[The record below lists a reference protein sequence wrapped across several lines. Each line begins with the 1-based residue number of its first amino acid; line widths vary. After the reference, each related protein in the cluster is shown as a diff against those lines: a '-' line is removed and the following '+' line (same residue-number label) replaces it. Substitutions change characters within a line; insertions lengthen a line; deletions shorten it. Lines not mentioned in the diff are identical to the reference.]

1 MDTDGWLIISLFVLM
16 LLITAFAAAAE
27 TVLTSISRL
36 RAKAMMDE
44 GASRGRTF
52 DRFMSEPGTFLTAI
66 IVLNTFAVVAAA
78 ALATVFAE
86 REFGTPAATIGAIV
100 VSFTLILLFQV
111 VPKTLAAQDPERVA
125 GWMAGPVRLISI
137 LLSPLTFIIRSIAR
151 LLAHAS
157 GGQETRETPL
167 VTEEELRMLVN
178 VGEEEGIIEEDEREM
193 IRGIFDLEDTTVR
206 ELMVPRIDVTA
217 VPVGTPLSDIL
228 EIIIEKGYSRIPVYE
243 ENIDNILGILYAKD
257 LLKYMVPLV
266 RERQLPDALVVA
278 APPLLRDLLRR
289 PYFIPES
296 KHVDDL
302 LKELQ
307 HAKVHIAIV
316 IDEYGGTAGLVT
328 IEDLLEEIVGEIQ
341 DEYDHEIAPIERIS
355 EDVLSVDGRVSL
367 DDVNQ
372 DLHVNLAAEEY
383 DTIGGL
389 VLDQIGT
396 VPPVGTVIDVTD
408 QDGNLM
414 QIEIMDTDGRRIKRV
429 RVKKLSPS
437 EKQDHM
443 QRIEEVEEQ
452 EPHAQIETDPQAEP
466 KNR

>member
-1 MDTDGWLIISLFVLM
+1 MDTDAWLIIGCFVLM

-44 GASRGRTF
+44 GVSKGRAI
-52 DRFMSEPGTFLTAI
+52 DRFLSEPGSFLTAI
-66 IVLNTFAVVAAA
+66 ILLNTFAVVAAA
-78 ALATVFAE
+78 ALTTVFAE

-100 VSFTLILLFQV
+100 ISFALILLFQV
-111 VPKTLAAQDPERVA
+111 IPKTLAAQDPERVA
-125 GWMAGPVRLISI
+125 GWVAGPVRLISI
-137 LLSPLTFIIRSIAR
+137 LLSPLTFIIRGIAR
-151 LLAHAS
+151 LLTQAS
-157 GGQETRETPL
+157 GGQESRETPL

-206 ELMVPRIDVTA
+206 ELMVPRIDITA
-217 VPVGTPLSDIL
+217 VPVDTPLSDIL
-228 EIIIEKGYSRIPVYE
+228 EVIVEKGYSRIPVYE
-243 ENIDNILGILYAKD
+243 ENIDNIQGILYAKD
-257 LLKYMVPLV
+257 LLKYMVPMV
-266 RERQLPDALVVA
+266 QERQMATQLTITS
-278 APPLLRDLLRR
+278 PPPLRDLLRR

-296 KHVDDL
+296 KRVDDL

-316 IDEYGGTAGLVT
+316 VDEYGGTAGLVT

-372 DLHVNLAAEEY
+372 ELDVNLAAEEY

-389 VLDQIGT
+389 VLDQIGS
-396 VPPVGTVIDVTD
+396 VPTVGTVIDVTD
-408 QDGNLM
+408 QDGHLM
-414 QIEIMDTDGRRIKRV
+414 QIEVMDTDGRRIKRV
-429 RVKKLSPS
+429 RVKKLPPA
-437 EKQDHM
+437 EKQDQE
-443 QRIEEVEEQ
+443 QRIEEAEEQ
-452 EPHAQIETDPQAEP
+452 SPHAQIETDPQAES